1 MSQFL
6 LHESASG
13 YSLFEVTNADEL
25 AGEAVQQNVADIQRF
40 GKAVKLSAFK
50 PFTSAANALEQINA
64 VSESQVSSGGGAM
77 PCICLRGRW
86 CSCLWPVG
94 ISIPSRPRWGR
105 AGHIPA
111 GAKLPPFGA
120 AMCCCLPIPP
130 PRCPLN
136 RSLRI

>member
-64 VSESQVSSGGGAM
+64 VSESQVSSGGGANAMHM
-77 PCICLRGRW
+77 PARPVVLLSVACWNLYTFKTAMGASWTHPGR
-86 CSCLWPVG
+86 SKAAAIRRRHVLLPADPATPL
-94 ISIPSRPRWGR
+94 PS
-105 AGHIPA
+105 
-111 GAKLPPFGA
+111 
-120 AMCCCLPIPP
+120 
-130 PRCPLN
+130 
-136 RSLRI
+136 